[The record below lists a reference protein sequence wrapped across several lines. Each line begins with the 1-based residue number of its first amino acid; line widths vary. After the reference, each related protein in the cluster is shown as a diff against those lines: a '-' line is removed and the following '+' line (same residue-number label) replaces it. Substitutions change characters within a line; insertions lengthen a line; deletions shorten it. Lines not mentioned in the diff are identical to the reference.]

1 MTAFPKFLQTG
12 DLVAI
17 VSPSGPI
24 DISYIEKGTEILES
38 WGLQVW
44 TAPHVCAH
52 SGVFAGTEEERTA
65 DMQTALDNPEIC
77 AIFCSRGGYGAIRIV
92 EKLDY
97 TAFLQNPKWIVGF
110 SDITI
115 FHSKIN
121 TLGVVSIHGA
131 MPKNF
136 ETIHAQSLQSLQN
149 IIFGEQKAIAW
160 HANTSTGS
168 ATMCN
173 KQGSAQGKLVGG
185 NLSVL
190 YSIRGLSL
198 EYDYRNAIL
207 FIEDLNEYVYHID
220 RMLQNFKLSGIFSQL
235 SGLIVGGMT
244 DMKQGVDTYGTSIEE
259 LILDVCKD
267 YDFPIAFNFP
277 SGHGADNEAFIVGQ
291 KYSLCVDTEKAVLE
305 EVREYSKNF
314 VRLL

>member
-1 MTAFPKFLQTG
+1 MTVLPQFLQAG
-12 DLVAI
+12 DTVAI
-17 VSPSGPI
+17 VSPSGSI
-24 DISYIEKGTEILES
+24 DSSYIERGKEILKS
-38 WGLQVW
+38 WGLQVC
-44 TAPHVCAH
+44 TTPHVCAR
-52 SGVFAGTEEERTA
+52 SGVFAGTDEERIA
-65 DMQTALDNPEIC
+65 DMQIVLNNHKIR

-97 TAFLQNPKWIVGF
+97 TQFLQNPKWIIGF
-110 SDITI
+110 SDITV
-115 FHSKIN
+115 FHSKMN
-121 TLGVVSIHGA
+121 TLGIASIHGA

-149 IIFGEQKAIAW
+149 IIFGEQKTIEWCA
-160 HANTSTGS
+160 HN
-168 ATMCN
+168 CN
-173 KQGSAQGKLVGG
+173 KQGSAQGTVIGG

-198 EYDYRNAIL
+198 EYDYHNAIL

-244 DMKQGVDTYGTSIEE
+244 DMKNGVDTYGSSIEE
-259 LILDVCKD
+259 LILDICKE
-267 YDFPIAFNFP
+267 YNFPIAFNFP

-291 KYSLCVDTEKAVLE
+291 TYSLCVENEKAVLTRLPVE
-305 EVREYSKNF
+305 ENIF
-314 VRLL
+314 LAHA